1 MDTSSDILWIM
12 CNHVGL
18 LFDPSKS
25 STFSPLCKTP
35 CGFKGCKCDPIPFNI
50 SYVDKSSTSGTFGS
64 DTVVFETTDEGHSQI
79 FDVLVRCGHNIGF
92 NTDPGYNGI
101 RGLNNGPNSLA
112 TKIGQKFSYCVGNLA
127 DPYYNYNQLILCE
140 GADLEGYSTPFEVH
154 HGFYY
159 VTLKGIIVGE
169 KRLDIAPITFE
180 IKGNNT
186 GGVIRDSG
194 TTITYLV
201 DMVTFHFADG
211 ADLALDT
218 GSFFNQLN
226 SILCM
231 TVSPASILNTTI
243 SPSVIELLAQ
253 QSYNVGYDLVN
264 QFCLLPKN

>member
-201 DMVTFHFADG
+201 DSVHK
-211 ADLALDT
+211 LLYNEVRNLLSW
-218 GSFFNQLN
+218 SFRQVIFE
-226 SILCM
+226 
-231 TVSPASILNTTI
+231 NT
-243 SPSVIELLAQ
+243 P
-253 QSYNVGYDLVN
+253 
-264 QFCLLPKN
+264 